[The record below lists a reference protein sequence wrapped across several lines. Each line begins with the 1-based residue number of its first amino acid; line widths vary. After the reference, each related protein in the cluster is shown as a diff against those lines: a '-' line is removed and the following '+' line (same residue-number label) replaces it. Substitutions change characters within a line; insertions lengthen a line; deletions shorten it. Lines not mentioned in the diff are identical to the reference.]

1 MYLNKKIAIFVA
13 VVGMIAFA
21 GLCRADGI
29 KDRMRKR
36 LPVINDLKARGI
48 LGENNQGYLAFPTGK
63 KESQQVVD
71 AENSDRRI
79 VYESIAQ
86 KTGTTPEIVGQRRAI
101 QIFENAGPGE
111 WFQDKAGKWFRK

>member
-1 MYLNKKIAIFVA
+1 MYLNKKVA
-13 VVGMIAFA
+13 VLIAFVGVIAFA

-36 LPVINDLKARGI
+36 LPIINDLKARGI
-48 LGENNQGYLAFPTGK
+48 LGENNKGYLAFPTGK
-63 KESQQVVD
+63 QERQDVVES
-71 AENSDRRI
+71 ENTDRRI

-86 KTGTTPEIVGQRRAI
+86 KTGATPEIVGKRRAI

-111 WFQDKAGKWFRK
+111 WFQDKTGKWFQK